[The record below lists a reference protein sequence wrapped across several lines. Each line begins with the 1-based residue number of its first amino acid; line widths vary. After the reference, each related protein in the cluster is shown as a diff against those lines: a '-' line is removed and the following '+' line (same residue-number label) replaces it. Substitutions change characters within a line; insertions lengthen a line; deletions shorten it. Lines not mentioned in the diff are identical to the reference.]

1 MKRQPCAHVSVALG
15 TPALTF
21 RVISDD
27 QEAVPANHLPSGGID
42 KY

>member
-1 MKRQPCAHVSVALG
+1 MQLCVRVSVAQG
-15 TPALTF
+15 TAGLTF

-27 QEAVPANHLPSGGID
+27 QEAVPAHHLPRGGID